1 MKRKTT
7 IVNQPDKT
15 ETIASATSSTT
26 QTFAPK
32 MYRDH
37 KHTDHSHGRVNRF
50 SIGSSRGPA
59 FF

>member
-15 ETIASATSSTT
+15 ETIASATSTT
-26 QTFAPK
+26 QNTTAK